1 MLKVKH
7 IISSAAFVLL
17 ALMLTVSAA
26 YAQDAALQA
35 SYDKA
40 SGAVKINASGL
51 APDTTYYLVSVK
63 SADSVVG
70 LGSASTDAS
79 GAATVSIPVGTL
91 ANGTYQAYVFKNE
104 DGTAAASAEFV
115 VKDSNGGNSGG
126 GSGGSGGS
134 SSGGSSSGSNDP
146 GNTAPAAGGFK
157 DVAKGSYYYE
167 PVNWAVNNKI
177 TTGASTDTFAPGEP
191 CTRAQMVTFL
201 WRAAGSPTA
210 AASTTFSDVPQYEYY
225 AQAVSWA
232 ASVGITTGTGNWSF
246 SPSAPCTR
254 GQMATFLYRYS
265 KSPQVSG
272 GMPFADITDS
282 SYYSDAVLWAYKS
295 GVTTGITANLY
306 HPDDTCTRGQMVTFL
321 YRMMKK

>member
-1 MLKVKH
+1 M
-7 IISSAAFVLL
+7 LL
-17 ALMLTVSAA
+17 ALLLTLSVA
-26 YAQDAALQA
+26 YAQDGALQA

-40 SGAVKINASGL
+40 GGAVKLTASGL
-51 APDTTYYLVSVK
+51 APDTTYYLISVK

-70 LGSASTDAS
+70 LGSASTDAQ

-91 ANGTYQAYVFKNE
+91 ANGTYNAYIFKNE
-104 DGTAAASAEFV
+104 DGTVAASAEFE

-126 GSGGSGGS
+126 SSG
-134 SSGGSSSGSNDP
+134 GGSSSGSNNA
-146 GNTAPAAGGFK
+146 GNTAPVPGGFK

-167 PVNWAVNNKI
+167 PVNWAVNKKI
-177 TTGASTDTFAPGEP
+177 TTGASTDTFAPNEP

-201 WRAAGSPTA
+201 WRAAGSPA
-210 AASTTFSDVPQYEYY
+210 AATSTTFGDVPQYEYY

-272 GMPFADITDS
+272 DMPFVDVAGS

-295 GVTTGITANLY
+295 GVTTGITANMY
-306 HPDDTCTRGQMVTFL
+306 HPNDTCTRGQMVTFL
-321 YRMMKK
+321 YRMMNK

>member
-7 IISSAAFVLL
+7 IISSAAFALL

-40 SGAVKINASGL
+40 GGAVKITASGL

-134 SSGGSSSGSNDP
+134 SSGGNDP

-210 AASTTFSDVPQYEYY
+210 AAGTTFSDVPQYEYY

-272 GMPFADITDS
+272 DMPFADITDS

-295 GVTTGITANLY
+295 GVTTGITANMY
-306 HPDDTCTRGQMVTFL
+306 HPNDTCTRGQMVTFL

>member
-7 IISSAAFVLL
+7 IISSAALVLL
-17 ALMLTVSAA
+17 ALLLTVSAA
-26 YAQDAALQA
+26 YAQDGALQA

-40 SGAVKINASGL
+40 DGAVKLTASGL

-91 ANGTYQAYVFKNE
+91 ANGTYKAYVFKNE
-104 DGTAAASAEFV
+104 DGTVAASAQFA
-115 VKDSNGGNSGG
+115 VKESNGGNSG
-126 GSGGSGGS
+126 GGSGGS
-134 SSGGSSSGSNDP
+134 SSGGSSSGSNNS
-146 GNTAPAAGGFK
+146 GNTAPAAGDFK

-167 PVNWAVNNKI
+167 PVNWAVNKKI
-177 TTGASTDTFAPGEP
+177 TTGASADTFVPNEP

-201 WRAAGSPTA
+201 WRAAGSPEA
-210 AASTTFSDVPQYEYY
+210 ATSTTFGDVPQYEYY

-232 ASVGITTGTGNWSF
+232 ASVGVTTGTGNWSF

-272 GMPFADITDS
+272 DMPFADVADS
-282 SYYSDAVLWAYKS
+282 SYYSDAVLWAYKN
-295 GVTTGITANLY
+295 GVTTGITANMY

-321 YRMMKK
+321 YRMMNK

>member
-7 IISSAAFVLL
+7 IISSAAFALL

-40 SGAVKINASGL
+40 GGAVKITASGL

-272 GMPFADITDS
+272 DMPFADITDS

-295 GVTTGITANLY
+295 GVTTGITANMY
-306 HPDDTCTRGQMVTFL
+306 HPNDTCTRGQMVTFL